1 MTLLVHVVI
10 GAALGAMGWLVLQPV
25 LSMPAF
31 LRANYRGA
39 ALPTATGLVIVL
51 VVLTVAAFGVLGDA
65 AGWGEDA
72 AAATSRDLM
81 LRAALGFGFVGL
93 LDDLAGGGSGGG
105 FRAHLLALRD
115 GRITTGFVKLAGG
128 ALVAVVVAAPL
139 ASDSLGWLLADAAV
153 IALAANLANLLDRAP
168 GRTLK
173 TAMVA
178 FAVLVV
184 IDRASA
190 ALCGPGVG
198 VGAGAALLGPDLR
211 ERGMLGDTGA
221 NVVGAAVGLAAVIV
235 LGHSAV
241 LAVLVALLALNLISE
256 WVSFSAV
263 IDRTGPLRWL
273 DRLGSRRE
281 A

>member
-10 GAALGAMGWLVLQPV
+10 GAALGGMGWLVLQPV

-39 ALPTATGLVIVL
+39 GVPTATGLVIVL
-51 VVLTVAAFGVLGDA
+51 VVLVVAAFAALGTA
-65 AGWGEDA
+65 AGWGDDASA
-72 AAATSRDLM
+72 AASRDLM
-81 LRAALGFGFVGL
+81 LRAALGFGFLGL

-105 FRAHLLALRD
+105 FRGHLTALRD

-139 ASDSLGWLLADAAV
+139 APTSLGWLLADAAV

-173 TAMVA
+173 TAGAA
-178 FAVLVV
+178 FVILVV
-184 IDRASA
+184 VDRASA
-190 ALCGPGVG
+190 ALSGPGVA
-198 VGAGAALLGPDLR
+198 VGAGAALVVPDLR
-211 ERGMLGDTGA
+211 ERAMLGDTGA

-235 LGHSAV
+235 LGHNAV
-241 LAVLVALLALNLISE
+241 LAVLVALVALNLVSE

-273 DRLGSRRE
+273 DRLGSRRG

>member
-1 MTLLVHVVI
+1 MAI
-10 GAALGAMGWLVLQPV
+10 
-25 LSMPAF
+25 
-31 LRANYRGA
+31 
-39 ALPTATGLVIVL
+39 
-51 VVLTVAAFGVLGDA
+51 
-65 AGWGEDA
+65 
-72 AAATSRDLM
+72 
-81 LRAALGFGFVGL
+81 
-93 LDDLAGGGSGGG
+93 
-105 FRAHLLALRD
+105 
-115 GRITTGFVKLAGG
+115 
-128 ALVAVVVAAPL
+128 VVAAPL
-139 ASDSLGWLLADAAV
+139 APDSVGWLLADAAV

-173 TAMVA
+173 TAIVA
-178 FAVLVV
+178 FALLAA

-190 ALCGPGVG
+190 ALCGPGVA
-198 VGAGAALLGPDLR
+198 VSAGAALLVPDLR

-241 LAVLVALLALNLISE
+241 LAVLVALLALNLVSE